1 MSWRLAVIEEL
12 ITENDRLVRAAII
25 RTSTC
30 RTNRSI
36 VKLYL
41 LEVTNVETT
50 VIPNSQP
57 VDRNA
62 EEEDSAP
69 ILEKRPLN
77 SYHLY
82 VHLYTAV
89 WLLFKS
95 AKYRIEGNFG
105 AAKIRRN

>member
-25 RTSTC
+25 QTSTC
-30 RTNRSI
+30 HTNRTI
-36 VKLYL
+36 VKLYP
-41 LEVTNVETT
+41 LEVTSVETT

-62 EEEDSAP
+62 EEEGSTP

-77 SYHLY
+77 SYRSY
-82 VHLYTAV
+82 VHLYMV
-89 WLLFKS
+89 VV
-95 AKYRIEGNFG
+95 
-105 AAKIRRN
+105 